1 MSTFSMSERAPIVRI
16 AVVVPVEGRG
26 LQPAPEHAPRTVL
39 AALELVAHH
48 RHLGV
53 EVLLRNERVDHPVG
67 FHRERPV
74 EILVGGGE
82 GLEVVGAV
90 EERGAVHPHAAA
102 PELLEDVGIRGRA
115 LEQQMLEQ
123 VRHAGLAVAFLPRA
137 DEVGDVDG
145 RRRLGRVGEEQH
157 LETVGERK
165 LGDALH
171 RGALRDAGR
180 QGGMGDRGDEG
191 ECGSD
196 NEPDGSAGIGRGH
209 GCLGSEN
216 GGAREYNRA
225 LASGQSREVSDHEPG
240 NRFTES
246 ARNGIGPPGSG
257 VRARCCRAGG
267 TRRGRGHLNLATELG
282 GLIDVY
288 VNVM

>member
-26 LQPAPEHAPRTVL
+26 LQPAPEHALRAVL
-39 AALELVAHH
+39 AALEFVAHH

-53 EVLLRNERVDHPVG
+53 EVLLRDERVDHPVG

-82 GLEVVGAV
+82 RLEIVGAV
-90 EERGAVHPHAAA
+90 EEGRPVHPHAAA
-102 PELLEDVGIRGRA
+102 PEFLEDVGIRGRA

-123 VRHAGLAVAFLPRA
+123 VRHPGLAVALVARA
-137 DEVGDVDG
+137 DEIGDVDG

-157 LETVGERK
+157 LEAVGERV
-165 LGDALH
+165 LRDALH

-180 QGGMGDRGDEG
+180 QGGMGDQGEEG

-196 NEPDGSAGIGRGH
+196 NEPGGSVGIGRGH
-209 GCLGSEN
+209 ECLGSEN
-216 GGAREYNRA
+216 GARGSIAVPRLRARHGKCGTTSRAIGSQSRCVTA
-225 LASGQSREVSDHEPG
+225 LARRDRGCGPAAVAQPG
-240 NRFTES
+240 PGA
-246 ARNGIGPPGSG
+246 AR
-257 VRARCCRAGG
+257 
-267 TRRGRGHLNLATELG
+267 
-282 GLIDVY
+282 
-288 VNVM
+288 